1 MLASTSLPPG
11 REPAVFQFRDF
22 RRFMSARF
30 LVASASEMQSVAVGW
45 QIYALTGR
53 PLDLGL
59 VGLAQFAPTI
69 ALFLVGGHTADRYP
83 RERVLQT
90 CFAAFSLCSAALLA
104 LTVRHNPVVSPMY
117 GVLLCNG
124 AIRAF
129 HGPAGQAF
137 LPLIVP
143 PRVFPSAV
151 AWGSSIFQAAVVLGP
166 LAGGLVY
173 ALANGPAPVYAASG
187 CAYLAALA
195 LLSTVRTHR
204 DRATRV
210 EASWNGMLDGF
221 RYVWS
226 NKVILGA
233 ISLDLFAVLL
243 GGAVALLPVYAREIL
258 NAGPTALGVL
268 RSAPGI
274 GALLTAAAVARWPLR
289 RRAGAVMLWCVFGFG
304 VFTFVFGVSRSLALS
319 VVSLAMAGACDMVS
333 VIIRHTVVQLSAPDR
348 MRGRISAV
356 NTIFIGASNEVG
368 QFESGLT
375 AHWFGTIPAVLFG
388 AIGTVTVVAV
398 WSRLFPG
405 LRKVDQLTG

>member
-1 MLASTSLPPG
+1 MLASSSPSPG
-11 REPAVFQFRDF
+11 AELQAVLQFRNF
-22 RRFMSARF
+22 RLFMAARF
-30 LVASASEMQSVAVGW
+30 LVAAASEMQSVAVGW
-45 QIYALTGR
+45 QIYAMTGQ

-90 CFAAFSLCSAALLA
+90 CFAAFALCSCALLA
-104 LTVRHNPVVSPMY
+104 LTLAHNPVVWPMY
-117 GVLLCNG
+117 AVLLFNG

-137 LPLIVP
+137 LPLLVP
-143 PRVFPSAV
+143 ASVFPAAV
-151 AWGSSIFQAAVVLGP
+151 AWGSSIFQAAIVLGP
-166 LAGGLVY
+166 LAGGLIY
-173 ALANGPAPVYAASG
+173 AMANGPVPVYATSA
-187 CAYLAALA
+187 CAYLIGMVLLWSVHTLRERAA
-195 LLSTVRTHR
+195 
-204 DRATRV
+204 RV
-210 EASWNGMLDGF
+210 ETSWTAILDGF

-226 NKVILGA
+226 NKVVLGA

-274 GALLTAAAVARWPLR
+274 GALITAAAVARRPLR
-289 RRAGAVMLWCVFGFG
+289 QRAGATMLWCVFGFG
-304 VFTFVFGVSRSLALS
+304 LFTFLFGISRSLVLS
-319 VVSLAMAGACDMVS
+319 VGSLALAGACDMVS
-333 VIIRHTVVQLSAPDR
+333 VIIRHTVVQLSAPDH

-375 AHWFGTIPAVLFG
+375 AHWFGTVPAVLLG
-388 AIGTVTVVAV
+388 AVGTVTVVAI
-398 WSRLFPG
+398 WSRLFPT
-405 LRKVDQLTG
+405 LRRVDRLT